1 MNKNEY
7 ESAKVVEIGRAQDL
21 ILGVKDEIEDDNSTT
36 PPLNR
41 YPTAFAKFDE

>member
-7 ESAKVVEIGRAQDL
+7 ESAEVVEIGQAHEV
-21 ILGVKDEIEDDNSTT
+21 ILGVKDEIDADNTAT